1 MRVCVRERVGGS
13 GGWSGRGGCGC
24 VHVCGR
30 ARVRARLRVR
40 DPKYKG
46 KEISFVRKTGISRF
60 CSCSA
65 YPSHIQQ
72 PLTTTQH
79 TTKHWSLFIV
89 SDKSEQMISIAMY
102 CLLNQSP
109 FKLKSKD
116 DPDSYRWWKQE
127 NLTAGR

>member
-1 MRVCVRERVGGS
+1 MYVNVHVCMSVSLCKCVRVCVYMRVCVRERVGGS

-30 ARVRARLRVR
+30 VRVRARLRVR
-40 DPKYKG
+40 DPKDKG

-65 YPSHIQQ
+65 YPAHIQQ
-72 PLTTTQH
+72 SPTTTQH

-89 SDKSEQMISIAMY
+89 SEKSKLIISIAIIIIV
-102 CLLNQSP
+102 C
-109 FKLKSKD
+109 
-116 DPDSYRWWKQE
+116 
-127 NLTAGR
+127 